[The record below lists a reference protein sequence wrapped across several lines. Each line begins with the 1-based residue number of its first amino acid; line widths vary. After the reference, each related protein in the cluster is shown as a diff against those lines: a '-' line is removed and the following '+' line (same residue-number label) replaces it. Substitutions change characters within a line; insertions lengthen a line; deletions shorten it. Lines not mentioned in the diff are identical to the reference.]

1 MIPRP
6 KIYLRARGESGFPLK
21 LRRALF
27 SLILALMLPAAA
39 SAYTLILKGGR
50 QIEIPDQFIVT
61 ETTLTYEAAPSINV
75 TVQIASID
83 IAATERA
90 NHEPPGSLLRRV
102 TERQNTSTSQSG
114 VRTTA
119 RRTLT
124 NSDLERARRAREE
137 SEARYEAR
145 RRELGLPSLEEA
157 RQRDAEE
164 TRRARERADVLEEQQ
179 ARDEAYWRA
188 RAEELRE
195 RLAELEAQ
203 INYLYAHL
211 PETPDTFVSNSYT
224 VFTTIAP
231 VVPFGRAPFGRTGLF
246 HPSGFGR
253 VGAPSVIQSTP
264 SIIGRAQIGGGSSR
278 VQVLVNPTRRN
289 FGGTFGEPAFGRRVF
304 GGPIVSPLFPSF
316 PATVVTVPNANQ
328 FYYERDAMLS
338 ELHELEAERAGLMA
352 RWRVLEDEAR
362 RAGVPPGWLR

>member
-6 KIYLRARGESGFPLK
+6 KIYLRARGESGFPFK
-21 LRRALF
+21 LRLALL
-27 SLILALMLPAAA
+27 SLVLALMLPVAA

-61 ETTLTYEAAPSINV
+61 ESTLTYEAGPNINV
-75 TVQIASID
+75 TVQMASID

-90 NHEPPGSLLRRV
+90 NHEPPGSLLRRIAEQRNV
-102 TERQNTSTSQSG
+102 SSSQSG
-114 VRTTA
+114 VRTAA
-119 RRTLT
+119 RKTLT
-124 NSDLERARRAREE
+124 NSDLERTRRAREE

-164 TRRARERADVLEEQQ
+164 TRRARERAAVLGEQQ

-195 RLAELEAQ
+195 RIAELDGQ
-203 INYLYAHL
+203 INYLYARL
-211 PETPDTFVSNSYT
+211 SETPDALASGYT
-224 VFTTIAP
+224 VVTTVAP
-231 VVPFGRAPFGRTGLF
+231 IIPFGRTPFGRTGLF

-253 VGAPSVIQSTP
+253 VGAPSVIQNTP
-264 SIIGRAQIGGGSSR
+264 PIIGSAQIVGGSSR
-278 VQVLVNPTRRN
+278 VQVLVNPTRR
-289 FGGTFGEPAFGRRVF
+289 TFGAGFGQPAFGRRVF
-304 GGPIVSPLFPSF
+304 GGALF

-328 FYYERDAMLS
+328 FYYERDEMLA
-338 ELHELEAERAGLMA
+338 ELHQLEAERAGLVA